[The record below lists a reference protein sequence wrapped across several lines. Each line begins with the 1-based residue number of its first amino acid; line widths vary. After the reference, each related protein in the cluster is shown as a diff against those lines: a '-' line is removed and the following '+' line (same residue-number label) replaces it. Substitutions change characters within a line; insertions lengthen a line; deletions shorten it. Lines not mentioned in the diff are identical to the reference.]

1 MGSYPL
7 RRTILVVVRVPLAVS
22 FDDDVLYCVWC
33 RVQNAI
39 EVPVWWLTYV
49 GNKRESVDLP
59 INYQLF
65 GFQYLLADR
74 AEPRRSLLHHA
85 VPRSGVEALRVDAFF
100 RPGRE
105 FDPGVAQLD
114 VPTG

>member
-7 RRTILVVVRVPLAVS
+7 RGTIHVVVRVPLTVG
-22 FDDDVLYCVWC
+22 FDDDGFHCVWC

-39 EVPVWWLTYV
+39 EVPVWRLTYI
-49 GNKRESVDLP
+49 GSRRESVDLP

-65 GFQYLLADR
+65 GFQYLVADR
-74 AEPRRSLLHHA
+74 AEPCRSLLHHA
-85 VPRSGVEALRVDAFF
+85 EPRSGVEALRMDAFF
-100 RPGRE
+100 RPGRK